1 MTSRRN
7 EFLIPFLRQMIVD
20 TVLSQNGWT
29 MRQYPVLEKIVV
41 ELSRQDCA
49 VSAMT
54 ILRDMANHSSNLVRV
69 KVIDLIAL
77 VSKHTDKRSI
87 KHVVSSVMLLSSDMH
102 QDVRKQSVKAVLS
115 LLCGDLT
122 LSDVERQNL
131 TEQLKVI
138 ASDPSHSVALN
149 LLRALVRF
157 NHSGKNSFRNVLMV
171 EILACVCRR
180 VVQDANELDHEKKL
194 WTHSESSEIATAIVS
209 TAQAVWQSLSLGGQ
223 KELKVP
229 LVQLMRTYYISAR
242 FFFVCVSYV
251 FHCVLCLTH
260 THTHTHRNGRENRS
274 N

>member
-1 MTSRRN
+1 MKSKRDKL
-7 EFLIPFLRQMIVD
+7 LIPFLRQMIVD
-20 TVLSQNGWT
+20 TVQNRNGWT
-29 MRQYPVLEKIVV
+29 SRQYPVLEKIVV
-41 ELSRQDCA
+41 EMSRKDCA
-49 VSAMT
+49 VTAM
-54 ILRDMANHSSNLVRV
+54 ILLCDMANHSSDLVRV

-77 VSKHTDKRSI
+77 ISKHAETKTI
-87 KHVVSSVMLLSSDMH
+87 KHIVSSVMLLSSDMH

-115 LLCGDLT
+115 LLCGDMV
-122 LSDVERQNL
+122 LSDLERKDL
-131 TEQLKVI
+131 TEQLKVL

-180 VVQDANELDHEKKL
+180 VVQDANERDPERKL

-229 LVQLMRTYYISAR
+229 LSQLMRTL
-242 FFFVCVSYV
+242 
-251 FHCVLCLTH
+251 H
-260 THTHTHRNGRENRS
+260 
-274 N
+274 